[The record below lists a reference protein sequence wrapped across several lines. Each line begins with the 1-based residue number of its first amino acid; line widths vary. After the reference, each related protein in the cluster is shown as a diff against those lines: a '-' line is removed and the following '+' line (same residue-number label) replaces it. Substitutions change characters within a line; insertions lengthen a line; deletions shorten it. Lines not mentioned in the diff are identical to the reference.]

1 VADLAEQVA
10 ALGWYHTIELPGGV
24 VTPGMF
30 DLRRA
35 AAKVPIPES
44 LAGKR
49 CLDVGTADG
58 FWAFELERRGAA
70 EVVAID
76 LIDPSK
82 RDITVGANLRKPL
95 AEGESSRQAR
105 AFEIAHDARG
115 SKVDWRNL
123 SVYDL
128 SPEAVGEF
136 DFVFMGSLLVHLRDP
151 VLALQTVRT
160 VTRGE
165 FMSYDAISPWLS
177 ITHPRQPAATLS
189 GVARA
194 DWWIPNVAGLRRM
207 IEAGG
212 FTILRAG
219 GVSFVTHRGRL
230 SARQFVRNPFR
241 NTMLRLGGIAQSWV
255 IARPAHGAR
264 SSG

>member
-10 ALGWYHTIELPGGV
+10 ALGWYHTIELPTGV

-30 DLRRA
+30 DARRA
-35 AAKVPIPES
+35 ATKIPLPAS

-76 LIDPSK
+76 LVDPSR
-82 RDITVGANLRKPL
+82 RDVTIGAHMRNPL
-95 AEGESSRQAR
+95 AEGEASRQAR
-105 AFEIAHDARG
+105 AFEVAHRARG
-115 SKVDWRNL
+115 SRVDWRNL

-128 SPEAVGEF
+128 SPKTVGEF

-151 VLALQTVRT
+151 VLALSAVRT

-165 FMSYDAISPWLS
+165 FMSYDAISPSLS
-177 ITHPRQPAATLS
+177 ILRPRTPAATLS
-189 GVARA
+189 GVQRA
-194 DWWIPNVAGLRRM
+194 DWWIPNIAGLRRM

-212 FTILRAG
+212 FEIIRAG
-219 GVSFVTHRGRL
+219 GVTFVKHRGHL
-230 SARQFVRNPFR
+230 KARQLLRNPFR

-255 IARPAHGAR
+255 IARPKIDQRAAG
-264 SSG
+264 